1 MMMNPGKIVTFY
13 VSLGVCRF
21 WWQSVALHSNT
32 LVSGEANGERRGL
45 DI

>member
-1 MMMNPGKIVTFY
+1 MNPGKIVIFY
-13 VSLGVCRF
+13 VRLGVCRF

-32 LVSGEANGERRGL
+32 LVSREANGERRGL

>member
-21 WWQSVALHSNT
+21 WWQSVALHSNM
-32 LVSGEANGERRGL
+32 LISREANGERRGL